1 MKGRKIFG
9 SLISYNELWRSVANQ
24 NFKITFSGDVMIDS
38 TRIKKGT
45 YSIIY

>member
-9 SLISYNELWRSVANQ
+9 SLIYYNELWRTGANQ
-24 NFKITFSGDVMIDS
+24 NSKITFSGDVMIGS

-45 YSIIY
+45 